1 MTTLLR
7 SRRSLRIFAML
18 AVTLGALGGWSRALS
33 AQFTIDELEL
43 HFTPDGSGSMTGVIP
58 IHSSLDSLQQ
68 LRIVLNDWERDSTGA
83 NRFVE
88 HGSLPSSCKGRIEV
102 FPATVQLAPRA
113 TEFVRVTFTGRQ
125 LPDPG
130 CWSAVSVERVRP
142 PTELPEGPSVTLS
155 LVIAVKVY
163 VHATGASANGEVVSA
178 DVEDIWI
185 RRPPVGTGAPDSVPG
200 RQVAVR
206 FANTGTSHLRVK
218 TTLEVRTQTTEL
230 VQRIDGPE
238 AYITP
243 GNFRDIL
250 IQLPALQPG
259 RYAAIVLLDYGAEEI
274 TAAQVEFEVP

>member
-1 MTTLLR
+1 MLV
-7 SRRSLRIFAML
+7 L
-18 AVTLGALGGWSRALS
+18 AVAASGGWSRPLS

-43 HFTPDGSGSMTGVIP
+43 HFAPDGSGTLTGVIP

-83 NRFVE
+83 NKFVE
-88 HGSLPSSCKGRIEV
+88 LGTLPSSCRGRIEV
-102 FPATVQLAPRA
+102 FPATVQLAPRG
-113 TEFVRVTFTGRQ
+113 TEFVRVTYTGRG

-142 PTELPEGPSVTLS
+142 PSELPQGPSVTLA
-155 LVIAVKVY
+155 LVMAVKVY
-163 VHATGASANGEVVSA
+163 VHATGATASGDVISA
-178 DVEDIWI
+178 DVEDIWV
-185 RRPPVGTGAPDSVPG
+185 RQPANAAGVVDSVPA

-206 FANTGTSHLRVK
+206 FANSGSAHLRVK
-218 TTLEVRTQTTEL
+218 TTLEIRTQTTQL
-230 VQRIDGPE
+230 VERAEGPE

-250 IQLPALQPG
+250 IRLPSLRPG